1 VHNQGGY
8 PIQIL
13 LRAAYLFF
21 DAQSTVIIDID
32 TMCSGEKENS
42 VDHESIGGEIK

>member
-1 VHNQGGY
+1 VHNRGGF

-13 LRAAYLFF
+13 LRAACGFF

-32 TMCSGEKENS
+32 TICTGEKENS